1 MHFKSARKIQNEIL
15 SSIFIDLWWLPIQ
28 TYDSSWHNIRTYRIV
43 DWAKCHS
50 RFEAGAFLLA
60 DIWLKSMIRGKST
73 NFSWWRC
80 LSSNFY
86 KRYELNLH
94 TPQWSTVAKHH
105 TVTPTYPPVIKSDRT
120 FIETFIPIVP

>member
-28 TYDSSWHNIRTYRIV
+28 TYESSWHNIRTYRIV

-50 RFEAGAFLLA
+50 RLEAGAFLLA

-94 TPQWSTVAKHH
+94 TSQWSILNGISTNNGWFWIKTAFSSRR
-105 TVTPTYPPVIKSDRT
+105 YP
-120 FIETFIPIVP
+120 